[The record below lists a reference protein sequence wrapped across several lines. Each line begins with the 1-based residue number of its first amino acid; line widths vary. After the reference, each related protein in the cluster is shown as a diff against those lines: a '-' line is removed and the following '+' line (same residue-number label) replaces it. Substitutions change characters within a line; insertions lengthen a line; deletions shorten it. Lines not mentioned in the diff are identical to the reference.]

1 MSARHAKTRQGLHA
15 SSDENAMRQAARAAD
30 TAAPGASEGNGND
43 DGVRCSGFPKS
54 RDFQSVEWPPAHL
67 YFLRGTLG
75 SQTGKFSQ
83 LRVNFVFKVV
93 LTCTAEGHN
102 TSGDACLV

>member
-1 MSARHAKTRQGLHA
+1 MATTTVFAVRVFRSLATFKVF
-15 SSDENAMRQAARAAD
+15 
-30 TAAPGASEGNGND
+30 NG
-43 DGVRCSGFPKS
+43 
-54 RDFQSVEWPPAHL
+54 HL